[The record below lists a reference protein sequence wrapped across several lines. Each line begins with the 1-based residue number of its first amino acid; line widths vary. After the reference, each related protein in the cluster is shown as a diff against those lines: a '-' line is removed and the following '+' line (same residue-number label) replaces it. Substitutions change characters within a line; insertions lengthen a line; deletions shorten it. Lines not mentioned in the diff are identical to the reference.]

1 MASSPGNT
9 GEREEE
15 VHRRRRGRDPGMT
28 RSNQRRPNLSG
39 AGARWRPG
47 RRYWRAR
54 PRRRNADR
62 PRWPATF
69 PRNSPADT
77 WTPANSSRTGLFT
90 TAPGN
95 TSESTV
101 RETPDSWVS
110 DPKGI
115 DDPRSRQEGP
125 PNHRDPRLSA
135 PGQVSC
141 GSDQARSWAGRWRP
155 RPNGLL
161 REFGPTTAAIG
172 CAPGPDPGAGLG
184 SVPLDRPS
192 RRRPA
197 DGIGT
202 QAARTADVSIRL
214 GLGAP
219 ASGAGCPR
227 PPAANPDCFVTGD
240 SPIWGNHPLTW
251 RGDGQGTA
259 IS

>member
-1 MASSPGNT
+1 VAGNVSAEFA
-9 GEREEE
+9 GGYLDPREFEQNWI
-15 VHRRRRGRDPGMT
+15 VH
-28 RSNQRRPNLSG
+28 
-39 AGARWRPG
+39 
-47 RRYWRAR
+47 
-54 PRRRNADR
+54 
-62 PRWPATF
+62 
-69 PRNSPADT
+69 
-77 WTPANSSRTGLFT
+77 

-172 CAPGPDPGAGLG
+172 CAPGPGPGAGLG
-184 SVPLDRPS
+184 SVPLDGDLRGADPLTGSGPRRLARPTFPS
-192 RRRPA
+192 GWGWAHQRAEP
-197 DGIGT
+197 
-202 QAARTADVSIRL
+202 V
-214 GLGAP
+214 AP
-219 ASGAGCPR
+219 G

>member
-39 AGARWRPG
+39 AGALWRPG

-69 PRNSPADT
+69 PRNSPAGT
-77 WTPANSSRTGLFT
+77 WTLANSSRTGLFT

-172 CAPGPDPGAGLG
+172 CAPGPGPGAGLG
-184 SVPLDRPS
+184 SVPLDGDLRGADPLTGSGPRRLARPTFPS
-192 RRRPA
+192 GWGWAHQRAEPVAQAHRRP
-197 DGIGT
+197 T
-202 QAARTADVSIRL
+202 PTAL
-214 GLGAP
+214 
-219 ASGAGCPR
+219 
-227 PPAANPDCFVTGD
+227 
-240 SPIWGNHPLTW
+240 
-251 RGDGQGTA
+251 
-259 IS
+259 

>member
-1 MASSPGNT
+1 
-9 GEREEE
+9 
-15 VHRRRRGRDPGMT
+15 MT

-69 PRNSPADT
+69 PRNSPAGT

-90 TAPGN
+90 PHRVTLPNPPSGKPRTPGSATPKGLTIPDHDRKASQPPGPSAERAG
-95 TSESTV
+95 TSELRIGSSPILGRSMAPAAEWPAPRV
-101 RETPDSWVS
+101 WA
-110 DPKGI
+110 
-115 DDPRSRQEGP
+115 DDGGDRM
-125 PNHRDPRLSA
+125 
-135 PGQVSC
+135 C
-141 GSDQARSWAGRWRP
+141 AG
-155 RPNGLL
+155 
-161 REFGPTTAAIG
+161 
-172 CAPGPDPGAGLG
+172 PGPGGGTGLRTARR
-184 SVPLDRPS
+184 RPS

-197 DGIGT
+197 DRIGT

-219 ASGAGCPR
+219 ASGAGCPG